1 MYDHYDD
8 KYPDANMI
16 MQMLLLGF
24 RVKEIPAVMHARTSG
39 VSMHSGLKPILY
51 MFRMTFSIIAV
62 WIRERIL
69 KLDVESVNELDK
81 YEN

>member
-1 MYDHYDD
+1 
-8 KYPDANMI
+8 
-16 MQMLLLGF
+16 MLLQMILIGANI
-24 RVKEIPAVMHARTSG
+24 REIPAVMHARTAG
-39 VSMHSGLKPILY
+39 ESMHSGLKPILY

>member
-1 MYDHYDD
+1 
-8 KYPDANMI
+8 
-16 MQMLLLGF
+16 
-24 RVKEIPAVMHARTSG
+24 
-39 VSMHSGLKPILY
+39 MHSGLKPILY